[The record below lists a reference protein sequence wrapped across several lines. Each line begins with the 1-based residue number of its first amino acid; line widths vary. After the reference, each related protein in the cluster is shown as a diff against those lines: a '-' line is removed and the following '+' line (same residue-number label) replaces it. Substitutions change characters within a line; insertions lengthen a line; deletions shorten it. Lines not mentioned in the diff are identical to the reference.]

1 MSGRIVNI
9 RGKVFAVFGI
19 AGHDQAGRTARNT
32 AAHSPAVG
40 TGFGIFQ
47 AQVAGIAQTVI
58 NQRGNFFLTAGR
70 GIGRVK
76 NRRTGRQVGSEADLL
91 GRSSRTADGGQV
103 NRTQVAV
110 INNVVIDVNGFT
122 VGIIISFHIIDTV
135 NVNDAG
141 IRIAVPRQ
149 QRPALR
155 IETAG
160 IDQIAV
166 VIQPETAGT
175 GISPHVA
182 FSRISRL
189 IDNKETVAAD
199 GHIRRNRS

>member
-1 MSGRIVNI
+1 M
-9 RGKVFAVFGI
+9 
-19 AGHDQAGRTARNT
+19 
-32 AAHSPAVG
+32 
-40 TGFGIFQ
+40 
-47 AQVAGIAQTVI
+47 
-58 NQRGNFFLTAGR
+58 
-70 GIGRVK
+70 
-76 NRRTGRQVGSEADLL
+76 L